1 MENQLQKSATSE
13 NSLTLH
19 KEQKNS
25 LINYATNSDEA
36 NLVSSYEN
44 KPKLRDTD
52 FGSIIDVLA
61 RWRFM
66 AGITTHNQD
75 EDDIANELGLIAT
88 FIKNN
93 YSKLTLDEV
102 SLSINLSLT
111 DKLDVDV
118 RTFNVFSPM
127 YVSRILNGYIE
138 YKRKMYNDLSYRKEI
153 KESNAL
159 SHVPTPEEKMQS
171 MKDTIVYFYQQYKT
185 NGVINDAFNTLY
197 NYFRRTKRLNP
208 DKATIDEAVVYGKEL
223 AKRDERDIYGFN
235 SKEKYDIGLIEKRYA
250 RNYCVQK
257 FFDKI
262 NIEEL
267 TLSINLSEFE

>member
-1 MENQLQKSATSE
+1 M
-13 NSLTLH
+13 
-19 KEQKNS
+19 
-25 LINYATNSDEA
+25 
-36 NLVSSYEN
+36 VSSYEN

-171 MKDTIVYFYQQYKT
+171 MKDTIVYFYQQYKS